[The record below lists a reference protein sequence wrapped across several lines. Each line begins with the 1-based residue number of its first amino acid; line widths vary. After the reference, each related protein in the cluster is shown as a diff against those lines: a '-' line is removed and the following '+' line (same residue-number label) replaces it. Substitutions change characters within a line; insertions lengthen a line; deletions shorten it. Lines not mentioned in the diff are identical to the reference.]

1 MSSPSD
7 SSSVTSSI
15 TSSATPLL
23 SPEEI
28 AVRAGQQVP
37 HLHLPARLEVFAERA
52 TRLRQLAASHPMRDF
67 LIFIAD
73 VVGAQHEVLKTYPAV
88 VLPTPDALDAASRAG
103 MPPVPAAHWPRD
115 PVWRAQ
121 FRRLLDL
128 LLPRLDGSPA
138 QASVRALR
146 DIDDE
151 ALERQADHLLQN
163 VMFGLDMAAAPLI
176 AAGLQTYWTHLVA
189 STQAARG
196 TDRLAPFGRTED
208 ATLCPCCGSRPTASV
223 SRIDPSAGG
232 YRYLHC
238 SLCSAQ
244 WHMVR
249 IKCSHCESTKGIHYQ
264 SLMPVAATAESVNV
278 KHSIEAETCDV
289 CHHYLKIVR
298 MDRDNQVEP
307 VADDLAT
314 LTLDLLV
321 SDDGFERQGVNLMLL
336 FGDPDLPPDSD
347 TGGG

>member
-1 MSSPSD
+1 MPPSPD
-7 SSSVTSSI
+7 
-15 TSSATPLL
+15 TPLL

-37 HLHLPARLEVFAERA
+37 HLHLPTATDVFAERA
-52 TRLRQLAASHPMRDF
+52 VRLRQLAASHPMRDF

-73 VVGAQHEVLKTYPAV
+73 VVSAQHEVLKSYPAV
-88 VLPTPDALDAASRAG
+88 PLPTAEALDAASRAG
-103 MPPVPAAHWPRD
+103 MPPLPAAHWPRD
-115 PVWRAQ
+115 PVWRTQ
-121 FRRLLDL
+121 FRRLLGL
-128 LLPRLDGSPA
+128 LLPRLEGSPA
-138 QASVRALR
+138 QASVRALQA
-146 DIDDE
+146 IDDD
-151 ALERQADHLLQN
+151 ALERQADRLLQN

-176 AAGLQTYWTHLVA
+176 AAGLQAYWTHLVLA
-189 STQAARG
+189 TQAARG
-196 TDRLAPFGRTED
+196 TDRLAPFGRVED

-238 SLCSAQ
+238 SLCSAE

-264 SLMPVAATAESVNV
+264 SLQPVAATQAAANV
-278 KHSIEAETCDV
+278 KPSIEAETCDE

-336 FGDPDLPPDSD
+336 FGDGEGEGDPDPGSPPEP
-347 TGGG
+347 TAGGG